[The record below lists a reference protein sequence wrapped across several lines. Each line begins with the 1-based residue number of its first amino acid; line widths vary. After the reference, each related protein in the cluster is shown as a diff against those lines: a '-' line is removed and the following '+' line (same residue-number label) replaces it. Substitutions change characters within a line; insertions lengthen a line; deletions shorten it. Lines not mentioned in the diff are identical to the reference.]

1 MSEAETAAE
10 AEGKEVLGA
19 CFVCMKLHER
29 LYKFCSSIRYALK
42 VKEKGLLYF
51 RKPDVNHGEG
61 QTSEG
66 M

>member
-29 LYKFCSSIRYALK
+29 LSSAHRFDML
-42 VKEKGLLYF
+42 
-51 RKPDVNHGEG
+51 
-61 QTSEG
+61 
-66 M
+66 